1 MRFPWTFTHESS
13 FCFGEVPCRGFTVST
28 EFSFNTHGKVDCT
41 FQRCLL
47 ERSLYLNVRGLI
59 GKLLNIM
66 RTTVD
71 GKNPAPVDVV
81 NIPLLTRFHACWVVQ
96 YFFHQPY
103 HYHYYYHYISTT
115 YCPLQPFHILLPYPP
130 NCFLAAWFSLVSS
143 RKGHRMSKLI
153 EVTIMASQPTP
164 PVT

>member
-1 MRFPWTFTHESS
+1 MTSSINSPSWVMRFPWTLIHESS
-13 FCFGEVPCRGFTVST
+13 FCLGEVPCRGFTNST

-41 FQRCLL
+41 FQRCLS

-66 RTTVD
+66 HTTVD

-81 NIPLLTRFHACWVVQ
+81 NILLLTRFLACWVVQ

-103 HYHYYYHYISTT
+103 HYHYYHYISRT
-115 YCPLQPFHILLPYPP
+115 YCPLQPFYRILPTCYLT
-130 NCFLAAWFSLVSS
+130 AWFSLVSS
-143 RKGHRMSKLI
+143 QKRSSNVKVDWSYHCG
-153 EVTIMASQPTP
+153 
-164 PVT
+164 